1 MDNDT
6 TDTTAYYTT
15 GPAST
20 VSFDTTSSN
29 MVDTGAGS
37 EQSKKERRHG
47 GGTPKTRCERCT
59 TKHLKCDSTSQ
70 DGASSCTHCD
80 TAWEPCSF
88 CPEEFKEV
96 LAKWQK
102 ENAPAKVKKTRS
114 SKACDECYKDKKNP
128 KCEFLPDG
136 SSSCT
141 RCTKLKRSCTF
152 QIKRQR
158 GTWGELMGCP
168 ADVSSTQ
175 CPNVIAENRNTE
187 GIGPMDLSMYDSGAA
202 FQSTECNTMLEMLP
216 TNERQGQL
224 NTFPDP
230 SLSTSMISWETI
242 RPAVPD
248 DALFDGFDEDDMD
261 TYLVQVFCRARSMD
275 NM

>member
-168 ADVSSTQ
+168 ADVQ
-175 CPNVIAENRNTE
+175 CQRCFNAGYETKCT
-187 GIGPMDLSMYDSGAA
+187 YDIPRGKRGSKSKSQASA
-202 FQSTECNTMLEMLP
+202 SVQDVN
-216 TNERQGQL
+216 QDQ
-224 NTFPDP
+224 P
-230 SLSTSMISWETI
+230 SLPPTSTLSPREQLDEILKHTNHGSSALDPEGSEGFIAAWNNS
-242 RPAVPD
+242 
-248 DALFDGFDEDDMD
+248 DAYMRLPE
-261 TYLVQVFCRARSMD
+261 APWH
-275 NM
+275 